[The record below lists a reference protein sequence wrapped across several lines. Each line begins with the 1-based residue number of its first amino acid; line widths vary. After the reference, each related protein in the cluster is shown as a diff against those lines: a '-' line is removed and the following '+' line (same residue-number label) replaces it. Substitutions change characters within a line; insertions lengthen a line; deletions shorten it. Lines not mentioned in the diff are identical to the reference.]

1 MEHLINS
8 FDMKNHK
15 NKPLVSI
22 VIPCYNEEEN
32 VKKLYFEIKETTSE
46 FNNRY
51 EFEYIFI
58 DNDSS
63 DNTVSILR
71 SLACNDRNLKVIINT
86 RNFGHL
92 RSPYHALLQANGDC
106 AILIAADFQDPPSL
120 IKEFINHWEKG
131 SKIVIGVKNKSK
143 ENPLMFSIRKLY
155 YNLIEKYSDIKH
167 IKNFTGFGLYDI
179 SVIDMVRD
187 LNEPYPYFRG
197 LIAETGLKYDEIFF
211 TQPRRSKGKSK
222 NNFYTLFDIA
232 MLGFVSYSKVP
243 LRFSIFVGLFA
254 SFMSLMAALT
264 YFVYKLMY
272 WDSFQLGVAPVII
285 GMFLFASIQLIFIGL
300 IGEYVGAIHTQIK
313 NRPLVYEK
321 ERINFDS

>member
-92 RSPYHALLQANGDC
+92 RSTYHALLQANGDC